1 MSFLDLADAIKS
13 FQQSIKELRLWCEYF
28 PPGNQINFP
37 PTMLMLDETEDR
49 FTKAIRQAS
58 QNLEIL
64 QLQGVLGSPQ
74 LFWPKHPRSEQN
86 LPFWPFLRELNVK
99 YHIVTPD
106 GKWLF
111 EEDVTP
117 NPRQT
122 SWGYQYHHDDSKI
135 PSEEWPP
142 NQFRYSPTQHLL
154 DELYLAVAYAVAR
167 MPKLHVLSLSS
178 TNFEDGEL
186 YSTSIH
192 NFLFKLKE
200 RTATATWC
208 GFPKFIPSD
217 KVVEAWK
224 KAAYERDIN
233 LVFQF
238 KEETRPLKIG
248 HRDDSSDS
256 EDDDDDDSDDDDTND
271 DDSNDDDGG
280 DDDGDGSED
289 GIENSSEDDSVDDN

>member
-13 FQQSIKELRLWCEYF
+13 FQPSIKELRLWCEYF

-135 PSEEWPP
+135 PSE
-142 NQFRYSPTQHLL
+142 
-154 DELYLAVAYAVAR
+154 
-167 MPKLHVLSLSS
+167 
-178 TNFEDGEL
+178 
-186 YSTSIH
+186 
-192 NFLFKLKE
+192 
-200 RTATATWC
+200 
-208 GFPKFIPSD
+208 
-217 KVVEAWK
+217 
-224 KAAYERDIN
+224 
-233 LVFQF
+233 
-238 KEETRPLKIG
+238 
-248 HRDDSSDS
+248 
-256 EDDDDDDSDDDDTND
+256 
-271 DDSNDDDGG
+271 
-280 DDDGDGSED
+280 
-289 GIENSSEDDSVDDN
+289 